1 MARTKS
7 PSAIRDQ
14 IKNLQK
20 QLREAEEKEALRIG
34 QIAMKAGVETL
45 EVSDSELEAA
55 FSEMVQSFRSERDG
69 GQGDLQATSNA
80 Q

>member
-1 MARTKS
+1 MARAKS

-14 IKNLQK
+14 IRTLQK

-45 EVSDSELEAA
+45 DLSENELEAA
-55 FSEMVQSFRSERDG
+55 FAEMVHSFRSGREDEQRPSG
-69 GQGDLQATSNA
+69 IAQNA
-80 Q
+80 